1 MFWDKAAEYW
11 NSIVRNLSTF
21 RFADLI
27 DIALVAIILYYV
39 FKFIRDRRAGKLAV
53 GIITILLLLF
63 VSNLIHMRVLSYIM
77 QNVFQ
82 IGIIAILIVFQPEF
96 RAALEKVGGGS
107 LKGMRSFGES
117 KDDREKAGMIETV
130 AQAAAEMSEKKT
142 GALIVFERTTKLGDL
157 ILTGT
162 VIDSQVSVPLIK
174 NIFFNK
180 SPLHDGALIIRDMRL
195 YAAGCLL
202 PLSQSQE
209 RTRDLGTRHRAALGI
224 SENSDAVV
232 VVVSE
237 ETGVISLAAEGK
249 LRRGFTAES
258 LAAALN
264 EYLVTEERGHGRFRT
279 KLEYLMNTRSLR
291 GAIGKIG
298 NADGSADSK
307 PAEPGDDKDAA
318 NSGSDRTDG

>member
-1 MFWDKAAEYW
+1 MFWAKAAEYW

-21 RFADLI
+21 RFADFI

-63 VSNLIHMRVLSYIM
+63 ASNLIHMRVLSYIM

-107 LKGMRSFGES
+107 LRGMRSFGES
-117 KDDREKAGMIETV
+117 KDERERTSVIETV
-130 AQAAAEMSEKKT
+130 TQAALEMSEKKT

-209 RTRDLGTRHRAALGI
+209 ITRDLGTRHRAALGI

-232 VVVSE
+232 IVVSE

-249 LRRGFTAES
+249 LERGFSGETLIS
-258 LAAALN
+258 ALKG
-264 EYLVTEERGHGRFRT
+264 YLVTDEHGHGRFRT
-279 KLEYLMNTRSLR
+279 KLEYIMNTRSLR
-291 GAIGKIG
+291 GVVGRGAGDP
-298 NADGSADSK
+298 ADASSTT
-307 PAEPGDDKDAA
+307 DAA
-318 NSGSDRTDG
+318 ETEQNPQEFDEDTTDK

>member
-1 MFWDKAAEYW
+1 M
-11 NSIVRNLSTF
+11 NSIMRNLASF
-21 RFADLI
+21 RFADLL
-27 DIALVAIILYYV
+27 DIALVAILLYYV

-53 GIITILLLLF
+53 GIITMVLLLLI
-63 VSNLIHMRVLSYIM
+63 SNLINMRVLSYVM
-77 QNVFQ
+77 QNIFQ

-117 KDDREKAGMIETV
+117 RGEGIELSVLDLVSKA
-130 AQAAAEMSEKKT
+130 AQELSEKKT
-142 GALIVFERTTKLGDL
+142 GALIVFERTTRLGDL

-162 VIDSQVSVPLIK
+162 VIDSQVSIPLIK

-209 RTRDLGTRHRAALGI
+209 ITRDLGTRHRAALGI

-232 VVVSE
+232 IVVSE
-237 ETGVISLAAEGK
+237 ETGVISLAADGRLE
-249 LRRGFTAES
+249 RGFNAET
-258 LAAALN
+258 LFKALKTH
-264 EYLVTEERGHGRFRT
+264 LIAEERSHGGFRT
-279 KLEYLMNTRSLR
+279 KLEYLKNTRSLK
-291 GAIGKIG
+291 GAIGK
-298 NADGSADSK
+298 DTEKSGSAS
-307 PAEPGDDKDAA
+307 AADAD
-318 NSGSDRTDG
+318 NGEKSNGSLEK